1 MSVPSTPPP
10 YSTWYLLRWVSSYA
24 VHRWG
29 VLLVVLATMLVKVA
43 LNVVKPWP
51 MVLLVDHVLQNS
63 PLPGWAQELLNHL
76 PGAQSQSGLV
86 AWAVGGTAIVFL
98 LGWAAGLAEAFAGI
112 RLGQRMINEVAAEL
126 FARLQQMSLRY
137 HTSRSVADSIRRV
150 TGDSTCVSTIFR
162 NALLP
167 ALTSAV
173 SVVLMCIIMAKVN
186 VGLTLLS
193 LAVVPI
199 MIIGFR
205 CYATPMLNL
214 GYQQQ
219 EADSAI
225 FQVAERTLTAMPI
238 VQGYSRERAV
248 EQEFSQATQT
258 SLNIAMDLTRV
269 QMRFKILIGLSSGLG
284 TIGILW
290 FGGKLGLDGQFSA
303 GSIILFLSYLGSL
316 YAPIETLMYMSSTL
330 QSAAGSARRV
340 LEVLHAERE
349 VDDRPGALPLARVQG
364 AFSIEHVT
372 FGYDPARP
380 VLRDVSLTVA
390 PGETI
395 AFVGPTGAGKTTLV
409 GLIPRFFDPASGVVK
424 LDGRDLRDV
433 KLSSLRSLL
442 SIVLQEP
449 FLFPLTIAENIAY
462 GRPQASMAEIE
473 AAAKAASAH
482 EFILKLPE
490 SYHTRIGERGATLS
504 VGQRQRLSIAR
515 ALLKDAPILIL
526 DEPTSALD
534 AETER
539 ALLEALGP
547 LTRGRTTFIIAHRL
561 STIRRAN
568 RIVFL
573 EQGRI
578 IESGTHDELIAAHGR
593 YARFHQLQFAPD
605 GLQKDSSSTDAGLD

>member
-1 MSVPSTPPP
+1 MSTPKTPPP
-10 YSTWYLLRWVSSYA
+10 YSIWFLVRWVSSYA
-24 VHRWG
+24 VHRWA
-29 VLLVVLATMLVKVA
+29 VLVVVVITMLAKVA

-51 MVLLVDHVLQNS
+51 MVLLVDHVLQNR
-63 PLPGWAQELLNHL
+63 PLPDWAAQFFSHL
-76 PGAQSQSGLV
+76 PGAETQSGLV

-112 RLGQRMINEVAAEL
+112 RLGQRMINEVATEL

-173 SVVLMCIIMAKVN
+173 SIVLMCFIMFQVN

-205 CYATPMLNL
+205 LYATPMVNL
-214 GYQQQ
+214 SYEQQ

-238 VQGYSRERAV
+238 IQGYSRERAA
-248 EQEFSQATQT
+248 EKEFAQATQT
-258 SLNIAMDLTRV
+258 SLNVAMALTRV
-269 QMRFKILIGLSSGLG
+269 QMRFKILIGIASILG
-284 TIGILW
+284 TAGILW
-290 FGGKLGLDGQFSA
+290 FGGKLGLAGQFSP
-303 GSIILFLSYLGSL
+303 GSIILFLSYLASL
-316 YAPIETLMYMSSTL
+316 YAPIEALMYMSSTL
-330 QSAAGSARRV
+330 QGAAGSARRV
-340 LEVLHAERE
+340 LEVLHTERE
-349 VDDRPGALPLARVQG
+349 VDDRPDALPLERARVQG
-364 AFSIEHVT
+364 AFSLEHVT

-380 VLRDVSLTVA
+380 VLRDISLTVA

-409 GLIPRFFDPASGVVK
+409 GLIPRFFDPASGAVK
-424 LDGRDLRDV
+424 LDGHDLRAV

-449 FLFPLTIAENIAY
+449 FLFPLSIAENIAY
-462 GRPQASMAEIE
+462 GRPHAGMAEIE
-473 AAAKAASAH
+473 AAARAASAH
-482 EFILKLPE
+482 EFISRLPE
-490 SYHTRIGERGATLS
+490 GYHTRIGERGATLS

-561 STIRRAN
+561 STIRRAH

-573 EQGRI
+573 EHGRI
-578 IESGTHDELIAAHGR
+578 IESGTHEELIAAAGS
-593 YARFHQLQFAPD
+593 YARFHALQFSPD
-605 GLQKDSSSTDAGLD
+605 GLQKDSSSTDA